1 MPPNSLESQDL
12 SAFPLLQSPLN
23 TAPVRTAILS
33 DAALE
38 EQYGFNLTSSGF
50 CFYVFLRHKELQSV
64 FRESMGVEKRQ
75 QGSPETHT
83 LETLP

>member
-12 SAFPLLQSPLN
+12 PALPLLQSPLN

-50 CFYVFLRHKELQSV
+50 CFYVF
-64 FRESMGVEKRQ
+64 
-75 QGSPETHT
+75 
-83 LETLP
+83 